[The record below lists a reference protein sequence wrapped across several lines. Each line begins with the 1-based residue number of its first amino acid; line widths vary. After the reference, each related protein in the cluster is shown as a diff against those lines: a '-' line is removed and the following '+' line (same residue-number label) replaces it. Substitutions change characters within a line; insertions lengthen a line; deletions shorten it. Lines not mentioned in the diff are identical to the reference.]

1 MEYKNLHPF
10 FSSCFKKK
18 WKIPLEQISWDIFK
32 KSGIAVVE
40 MICQMKALWSIAL
53 QDSRSNGTRRRQQ
66 SWVVHFQTSIYH
78 DSKVSCKVHRIEMNF
93 AQSFWGDSFS
103 LSKGD
108 HHLFAENLK
117 MFLAGGD
124 FSEHPDSNPQPRPS
138 DLPFSYHI
146 LIFVLVD
153 DCTPTS
159 WRRET

>member
-53 QDSRSNGTRRRQQ
+53 QDSRSNGTRRRRQQ

-108 HHLFAENLK
+108 HHLFAENFK
-117 MFLAGGD
+117 KK
-124 FSEHPDSNPQPRPS
+124 FSRRWFFGAPGLEPSTSLRPS
-138 DLPFSYHI
+138 DLPFSY
-146 LIFVLVD
+146 LNVSNLYFDFLYL
-153 DCTPTS
+153 
-159 WRRET
+159 